1 MKKLYRLYETHTV
14 GTRAE
19 ADCAPVRCTQI
30 FTYGE
35 VDTSMQ
41 VAAARQF
48 GITVRWGEQYHPAEI
63 EEYRLALREGAEFAR
78 RA

>member
-19 ADCAPVRCTQI
+19 ADCAPVRCTPR
-30 FTYGE
+30 FAYGE

-48 GITVRWGEQYHPAEI
+48 GITVRWGEQYRPASAH
-63 EEYRLALREGAEFAR
+63 EYRQALREGAEFAR
-78 RA
+78 RV